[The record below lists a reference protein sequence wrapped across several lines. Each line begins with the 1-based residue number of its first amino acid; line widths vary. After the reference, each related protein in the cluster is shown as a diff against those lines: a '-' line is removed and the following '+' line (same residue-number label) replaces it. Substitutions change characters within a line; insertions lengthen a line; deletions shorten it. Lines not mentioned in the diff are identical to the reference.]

1 MNFKKIGL
9 VTLVLLAILTISAV
23 SAAEDISVNDTQDSI
38 ELSAND
44 DAVIADDE
52 NDDDYNYD
60 DENEEEENLEYS
72 IWVDEDYYVTHT
84 DNTLIDWEFVNCGE
98 GETSPFILMEKK

>member
-60 DENEEEENLEYS
+60 DEN
-72 IWVDEDYYVTHT
+72 
-84 DNTLIDWEFVNCGE
+84 
-98 GETSPFILMEKK
+98 